1 MMPPDWD
8 GNERR
13 EAQRLAQDLR
23 TRTVEVPLAAVIV
36 GFASIALMN
45 LAALWG
51 LVIVSGNITDESVQ
65 QDRFRE
71 QLTCF
76 VIGITQGKPG
86 GELLQSCNFLTIGGR

>member
-23 TRTVEVPLAAVIV
+23 TRTVEVPRAAVVV
-36 GFASIALMN
+36 GFAAVALMVV
-45 LAALWG
+45 AALWG
-51 LVIVSGNITDESVQ
+51 LVIISGNITDESAR
-65 QDRFRE
+65 QDRFRD
-71 QLTCF
+71 QLSCF

-86 GELLQSCNFLTIGGR
+86 ADLLTSCEFLTIGGN